1 MRELTPMSPEPHRC
15 RRSMRQ
21 ILRRLMLFLLLSGG
35 SLGGWIDPDTPG
47 ELKRY
52 EMNSNLFI
60 AMHDMLF

>member
-47 ELKRY
+47 ELK
-52 EMNSNLFI
+52 
-60 AMHDMLF
+60 